1 MNDEKTNYC
10 ELAKIDLRVAK
21 LILNASNDE
30 LMQNVAA
37 YHTEQSLEKIMK
49 ALIIKNGGKSIKTHS
64 IIELSN
70 VMKGMNVEVPIWI
83 DENDYIITSWS
94 TATRY
99 NTNFKAD
106 HDIIEKVIKLIEEW
120 IKKLEN

>member
-1 MNDEKTNYC
+1 MKSEVMNYC
-10 ELAKIDLRVAK
+10 ELAQTDLKVAM

-37 YHTEQSLEKIMK
+37 YHTEQALEKIMK
-49 ALIIKNGGKSIKTHS
+49 ALIINNGGKPIKTHS

-70 VMKGMNVEVPIWI
+70 VMKDMNIEVPIWI
-83 DENDYIITSWS
+83 DEYDYIITSWS
-94 TATRY
+94 TTTRY

-106 HDIIEKVIKLIEEW
+106 HDILERVIKLIGEW
-120 IKKLEN
+120 IKKLKN